1 MPDLKI
7 TLACSTYD
15 RTWALQDGR
24 IKPAGID
31 LDYLPVPSS
40 EASRRMLQTAEFDAA
55 EMSISSYLTERSGD
69 KARFIA
75 IPVFPSKVFRH
86 SYVYINKNS
95 GVGKPEDLMRKK
107 VGIPKYTTAG
117 TLWIRG
123 ILQHDYGVSP
133 SDMEWYIGGKEGPK
147 QQGKKAVNV
156 PNISF
161 HQVPEDKSLEDMLI
175 NGEIDALITPRD
187 PEITVKQNPDISRL
201 WPNFREVET
210 DYLRRTG
217 IFPIMHILVIKQEVY
232 DANPWIA
239 PSMFQAFSEA
249 KKLCGH
255 ISFSSGVS
263 NMLPWSIAEYET
275 VVSLMGENFW
285 SYGVEANRV
294 NLETVALYSYE
305 QGLSK
310 RRVSVDELFTT
321 NTLNLTEE

>member
-1 MPDLKI
+1 M
-7 TLACSTYD
+7 
-15 RTWALQDGR
+15 QDGR
-24 IKPAGID
+24 IKPRGID

-40 EASRRMLQTAEFDAA
+40 EVSKRMLQSAEFDAA

-69 KARFIA
+69 KPRFIA
-75 IPVFPSKVFRH
+75 IPVFPSKMFRH
-86 SYVYINKNS
+86 SYVYVNKNS
-95 GVGKPEDLMRKK
+95 GIKQPKDLMGKK

-133 SDMEWYIGGKEGPK
+133 SEMEWYIGGKEGPGQK
-147 QQGKKAVNV
+147 GKKAVNV

-161 HQVPEDKSLEDMLI
+161 HQVPEDKSLQDMLI
-175 NGEIDALITPRD
+175 NGEIDVLITPRD
-187 PEITVKQNPDISRL
+187 PERAVKQNPNIRRL
-201 WPNFREVET
+201 WPKFREIEI
-210 DYLRRTG
+210 DYFKRTG

-232 DANPWIA
+232 DAYPWVA
-239 PSMFQAFSEA
+239 PSLFQAFSEA

-263 NMLPWSIAEYET
+263 NMHPWSIAEYET

-294 NLETVALYSYE
+294 NLETVAMYSYE

-310 RRVSVDELFTT
+310 RSLTIEELFAP
-321 NTLNLTEE
+321 NTLELTE